1 MARSLPERSF
11 RMTEGRL
18 SNMTLIWLPSRS
30 IVTGAL
36 AFQAI
41 CCISTLVMDLNRS
54 PERWVDLPLFKEP
67 KFSFTGWAFA

>member
-1 MARSLPERSF
+1 MARSLPKRSF

-30 IVTGAL
+30 IMVSAPP
-36 AFQAI
+36 FQAT
-41 CCISTLVMDLNRS
+41 CCISTLNMDLNRS
-54 PERWVDLPLFKEP
+54 PERWVDLPLSEEP

>member
-30 IVTGAL
+30 IMAGAL
-36 AFQAI
+36 AVQGT

-54 PERWVDLPLFKEP
+54 LQRWVDLLLFKEP